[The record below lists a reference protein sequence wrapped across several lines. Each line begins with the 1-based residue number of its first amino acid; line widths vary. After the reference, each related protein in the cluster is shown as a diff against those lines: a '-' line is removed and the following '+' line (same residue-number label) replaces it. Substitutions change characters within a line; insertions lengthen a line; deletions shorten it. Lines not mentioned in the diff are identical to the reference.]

1 LSSPEPRTRRVRL
14 LVGIFLVAAAAPL
27 AACGSAPAAA
37 VAGTATSHPTAAAV
51 PADATTGRI
60 ALVEV
65 QRQCTIGSASF
76 PDESGITD
84 DLDRRL
90 AAAGLTH
97 EQWKRWHDALVVSPD
112 LVAQLRS
119 TSAPGCPAS

>member
-1 LSSPEPRTRRVRL
+1 VQPTRT
-14 LVGIFLVAAAAPL
+14 G
-27 AACGSAPAAA
+27 
-37 VAGTATSHPTAAAV
+37 V

-60 ALVEV
+60 AQVEV
-65 QRQCTIGSASF
+65 ERQCTIGATSF
-76 PDESGITD
+76 PDEAGITD

-112 LVAQLRS
+112 LVAQLRT

>member
-1 LSSPEPRTRRVRL
+1 MSSPDPRGRRVRL
-14 LVGIFLVAAAAPL
+14 LVGICLVSAAAPL
-27 AACGSAPAAA
+27 AACGAATAAA
-37 VAGTATSHPTAAAV
+37 GRSTATAHPTSAAV

-119 TSAPGCPAS
+119 VGAPGCTGS